1 MNDNIFRDIRHIKC
15 MKCVKCVTLSRH
27 YQKLIV
33 YLLLAALTGSALVV
47 VFLGCYLWD
56 NGFWAA
62 FALMPMFLCAVPDI
76 LWNRLCMSADKDDV
90 YDYGDRE
97 RTKRWL
103 SQGVEDGFFV
113 LAGFLMIS
121 TFWIPITL
129 VINDIISPN
138 TLGMVISGC
147 FIVMICYFLYLQL
160 AYHRFRVVMYNN
172 LNNDAFNADSSDD
185 DPIFSMEGRDEIE

>member
-1 MNDNIFRDIRHIKC
+1 MNDNIFQDIRHIKC
-15 MKCVKCVTLSRH
+15 MKCMKCATISRH

-33 YLLLAALTGSALVV
+33 YLLLSALTGSALVV

-56 NGFWAA
+56 HGFWAA

-76 LWNRLCMSADKDDV
+76 LWNRLCMTANKDD

-97 RTKRWL
+97 KTRRWL
-103 SQGVEDGFFV
+103 SLGVEDGFFV

-129 VINDIISPN
+129 VINDIIDPK

-147 FIVMICYFLYLQL
+147 FIVMTCYFLYLQL
-160 AYHRFRVVMYNN
+160 AYHRFKVVMYNN
-172 LNNDAFNADSSDD
+172 LNKDAFDADSSDD